1 MYNRCCLKLCL
12 CIVYSSIT
20 SRVKGYS
27 LKVWEDTGWYAW
39 VNAFP
44 PQGLELGLA
53 SFAHPFHQWI
63 ILLSHYPSA
72 LRLSDVWFDTPH
84 QFINAVIH
92 ILKSLSSEMS
102 KLQDHIIR
110 NIFFLSFWMRIS
122 LALGDSLQ
130 SCWLSSTPDILS
142 SHLLSSV
149 KNFWEAQKLAGKNIL
164 EVGCENYLSAFI
176 RHFLF
181 DLRLN
186 RRLRNESHFSLSLWF
201 FIQGK
206 KTLLYKNQASAF
218 VSGVFGQPLQSFLFS
233 KLQSMPSLW

>member
-1 MYNRCCLKLCL
+1 MSMCERVGVSQHRPLCSLKSGGLHSFTGIRFRVPTMYNRCCLKLCL

-20 SRVKGYS
+20 SRVKGHS

-72 LRLSDVWFDTPH
+72 LRVFDVWFDTPH

-142 SHLLSSV
+142 SHLPP
-149 KNFWEAQKLAGKNIL
+149 FI
-164 EVGCENYLSAFI
+164 CE
-176 RHFLF
+176 
-181 DLRLN
+181 
-186 RRLRNESHFSLSLWF
+186 
-201 FIQGK
+201 
-206 KTLLYKNQASAF
+206 
-218 VSGVFGQPLQSFLFS
+218 
-233 KLQSMPSLW
+233 